1 MLSRTTIAWIL
12 AAAGL
17 LGLSVHAQQN
27 RQGRVTLTAFDRIQI
42 QQLVAEAHHALH
54 SGAEEGRLYAS
65 LFTADGA
72 SDAVRGTDA
81 LTAYAKGGRKGQRSL
96 MTNVLI
102 EPSAQGATGRQY
114 EFGVNFVPGYVTEPV
129 TLGKTGRYEDTYVK
143 APQGWRIKTRTYVPS
158 VLTPEA
164 SKAIVPSKP
173 SPSAAPAPAAPP
185 QVLLTRP
192 QPNAFSSTLTALD
205 YLEIE
210 QLVASYG
217 HALDNGLGQDDNGA
231 AYASLF
237 APDAV
242 FGRPYTKGEEALKA
256 LARAQPHN
264 RRFARHFLTNIVIE
278 PAPGG
283 AVGRQFLVVVD
294 QGEGDKPSSVL
305 LGGHYEDVYVKTPG
319 GWKFKQRT
327 LYPTRTGPQP

>member
-1 MLSRTTIAWIL
+1 MLSRTTLVCVL
-12 AAAGL
+12 AATGL
-17 LGLSVHAQQN
+17 VGWSLQAQQN
-27 RQGRVTLTAFDRIQI
+27 RPGAALTALDRIQI
-42 QQLVAEAHHALH
+42 QQLVTEAHHALH
-54 SGAEEGRLYAS
+54 SGADEGRLYAS
-65 LFTADGA
+65 LFTADGV
-72 SDAVRGTDA
+72 SDAVRGTEA
-81 LTAYAKGGRKGQRSL
+81 LTAYAKGGRKGRGPL

-102 EPSAQGATGRQY
+102 EPTAQGAIGRQY
-114 EFGVNFVPGYVTEPV
+114 EFEVNFVPGYVTEPS
-129 TLGKTGRYEDTYVK
+129 TIGKTGRYEDTYVK
-143 APQGWRIKTRTYVPS
+143 TAQGWRIQTRTYVPS

-164 SKAIVPSKP
+164 AKAAVPSKP
-173 SPSAAPAPAAPP
+173 SPPAAAAPAVPA
-185 QVLLTRP
+185 QVALTRP
-192 QPNAFSSTLTALD
+192 QPTAFSSTLTALD

-217 HALDNGLGQDDNGA
+217 HALDNGLGQDDNGS

-242 FGRPYTKGEEALKA
+242 FGRPYTTGEAALKA

-283 AVGRQFLVVVD
+283 AVGRQFLVVID
-294 QGEGDKPSSVL
+294 QGEGGKPGSVL
-305 LGGHYEDVYVKTPG
+305 LGGHYEDVYVKTPA